1 MTDRAA
7 RALRLAGQCAL
18 GLSVLV
24 LAQLAGQYVVTRWQL
39 TIPAALVGMALLLAL
54 LMALGRVPGPVALVA
69 DGLLRHMMLIL
80 MPVVVGIMDHFSLL
94 QAHWLG
100 LLAAGTIGTL
110 LTMALTA
117 AVLRAALARRRAR
130 LNDSA

>member
-1 MTDRAA
+1 MTARGR
-7 RALRLAGQCAL
+7 RALHVAGQGSL
-18 GLSVLV
+18 GLAVLV

-80 MPVVVGIMDHFSLL
+80 MPAVAGIMDHFALL
-94 QAHWLG
+94 REHWLG
-100 LLAAGTIGTL
+100 LLAAGILGTL

-117 AVLRAALARRRAR
+117 GALRLALARSHAPPRA
-130 LNDSA
+130 

>member
-39 TIPAALVGMALLLAL
+39 TIPAALVGMALLLVL

-100 LLAAGTIGTL
+100 LLATGTIGTL

>member
-39 TIPAALVGMALLLAL
+39 TIPAALVGMALLLVL

>member
-39 TIPAALVGMALLLAL
+39 TIPAALVGMALLLVL

-80 MPVVVGIMDHFSLL
+80 MPVVVGIMDHFRLL